1 MKAPRAQH
9 EDVATQQSKPLRLRD
24 QAMAMPD
31 EDSDKSVLLFGS
43 LAFARPWGFIPS
55 LS

>member
-1 MKAPRAQH
+1 
-9 EDVATQQSKPLRLRD
+9 
-24 QAMAMPD
+24 MAMPD
-31 EDSDKSVLLFGS
+31 EDSDKGVLLVGS